1 MRGMALSV
9 AGTGTRESRL
19 AMRAIRVD
27 EFGGPDAAK
36 LADLP
41 SPRAGSD
48 QVRIRVRAAG
58 VNFADTL
65 MVRGKYQTT
74 PPLPFTPGMEIAG
87 EVVEAGANIKWFKP
101 GDRAIAVLDHGGFA
115 EEVLAHHSRIMQIPD
130 AMSYEEA
137 AATPI
142 VYGTSHVALTHRTR
156 LLPGETLLVHGAA
169 GGAGLAAVEIGK
181 ALGATVIAV
190 ASTPEKRKIVARY
203 GADHVLDPSAEI
215 IHERVLELTGGAG
228 ANVIYD
234 PVGGDAFTASLRCA
248 AFEARIIIV
257 GFASG
262 RIPRIPANILLV
274 KNISA
279 IGYYWGAY
287 ATHRLQVLRDSFTDL
302 KRIYDDGKVNPLVGA
317 TFPLEETAAAL
328 AHLASRKAIGKTV
341 ITMAR

>member
-1 MRGMALSV
+1 VAFSA
-9 AGTGTRESRL
+9 AGTGTWG
-19 AMRAIRVD
+19 VD
-27 EFGGPDAAK
+27 EFGGPDAAR
-36 LADLP
+36 LADLET
-41 SPRAGSD
+41 PRAGPD
-48 QVRIRVRAAG
+48 QVRIQVRAAG

-65 MVRGKYQTT
+65 MVRGKYQAT

-87 EVVEAGANIKWFKP
+87 DVVEAGANIRWFKP

-115 EEVLAHHSRIMQIPD
+115 EEALAHHSRIMPIPD
-130 AMSYEEA
+130 GMSYEEA
-137 AATPI
+137 AAIPI

-181 ALGATVIAV
+181 ALGAVVIGV
-190 ASTPEKRKIVARY
+190 ASTPEKRKVVAQF

-215 IHERVLELTGGAG
+215 IHERVLDLTGGAG

-234 PVGGDAFTASLRCA
+234 PVGGETFNVSLRCA

-257 GFASG
+257 GFAG
-262 RIPRIPANILLV
+262 GKIQRIPANILLV

-287 ATHRLQVLRDSFTDL
+287 ATHKLQVLRESFAEL
-302 KRIYDDGKVNPLVGA
+302 KGMYESGKLNPLVGKV
-317 TFPLEETAAAL
+317 FPLEETAAAL
-328 AHLASRKAIGKTV
+328 AHLSDRKAIGKTV
-341 ITMAR
+341 ITMDR